1 MNALE
6 VINTYL
12 NILLLA
18 QNAGEGLMDV
28 VTADFTFD
36 DPFTQASSAQ
46 EFLEK
51 TKDWIQTPKTFT
63 LETEFVHENRVCKVY
78 TLHVV
83 IPTGETVDFAVADV
97 FALREGKIAKEKVYF
112 FEPNTFAR
120 AFGILSDV
128 EIPPFDG
135 RNLHRYPGPHRS

>member
-6 VINTYL
+6 VINKYL
-12 NILLLA
+12 NIMLLEN
-18 QNAGEGLMDV
+18 NAGEGLMDV
-28 VTADFTFD
+28 VTSDFTFD
-36 DPFTQASSAQ
+36 DPFTKASSAQ

-63 LETEFVHENRVCKVY
+63 LETEFVKENRVCKVY

-97 FALREGKIAKEKVYF
+97 FDLREGKIAKEKVYF
-112 FEPNTFAR
+112 FEPNKFAQ
-120 AFGILSDV
+120 AFGILS
-128 EIPPFDG
+128 
-135 RNLHRYPGPHRS
+135 